1 MTWKKLQR
9 LLACLL
15 AVLLLSQVGAFSP
28 AVFAADDS
36 SYTLQDGTA
45 IIKST
50 MTTDEVNHA
59 LTRALVKDFDQKSE
73 DAQAK
78 LLDDLKWEYKT
89 NGFKNKGTIFEAKSS
104 DLYWDSIAGGRVVEE
119 GKVIK
124 TKYTCPALADNKDGD
139 YKVRLVGTTQEVT
152 LTKAEKLSSS
162 ITLKQDAS
170 VKLPYNEDGTL
181 NADALRAAIFDQ
193 VVESTAPDLKVD
205 DVTIEYYATATT
217 GSLGALGR
225 AWAPLEGGT
234 VNSVNYPAI
243 SAGEQKIRISYDE
256 SDTYFSTSPEVMVTF
271 TERADSH
278 IVLKS
283 GQKVALPY
291 NDDVTV
297 NYDALRASILTQV
310 VDEGTTPALTLQNT
324 EIEYYASSALV
335 DHKEW
340 VKLEGEYKTIPV
352 INKEIGYPAISAG
365 EQQIR
370 ISFKGDDEYKA
381 SSDEVTVTFAER
393 PSVQVTKK
401 ENPTFKLAF
410 NDDGTAIYD
419 NIQQQVFNAVIQST
433 DPTLTAD
440 DVSIKY
446 LATEKVLGAADSHEW
461 MPLTGG
467 KKNGISYPA
476 IGEGTQKVRISWG
489 GNRYYAPMDLEA
501 EVLVTGRPDLQVTL
515 KESPSVKLVFN
526 DDGKVIY
533 DNIYQQVWDAV
544 IERTEPELTLEQ
556 ATLEYYA
563 DSKATGWVS
572 EWVPLEGGK
581 KNSISYPGVSEG
593 TQKVRVSWRGTSVY
607 APGHVDVDVVFLDR
621 DPAPFHLKTG
631 VTKVGI
637 VYNPDQSINYE
648 ATEQA
653 LREALIESTDSNYS
667 VDLVKVEYNIYGTHL
682 TDDRIAN
689 YKDLSYRVLDS
700 DLLDGIKA
708 GKFGLGDQLLRLSW
722 SGNADYKPFEETRVR
737 VKMVDNRQPT
747 EVVLKPSISIVYNM
761 DASVMKQNIFEYV
774 IDWDASKLPEKS
786 TLSVADFTIEYY
798 AENEVEADGMTTG
811 GGVHLYMPLEGGK
824 GGAFEGD
831 PTKFLTY
838 PQMGAGDQKIRVT
851 YKGNA
856 DYRPSTPVEGNLTVN
871 KAKVSVKV
879 HSTSIYAEEAKD
891 KLGEGFITTDPA
903 DKFDIYTIYGGMTS
917 DVTTS
922 VFVQL
927 PERYTNTA
935 LIQAIDWALEQA
947 GQPTLTEMMNNG
959 TTVGQLRKIISDVI
973 SKGDDLPTFIKDALK
988 KAGIDID
995 TLVKLNEALSKLPG
1009 LLDNVR
1015 VAFGTPDQAG
1025 IYTVCAVTNN
1035 KNYETGF
1042 GMGALVVKK
1051 HYSGVKL
1058 QWNKTIPNGK
1068 LTAEEAAGFDFGATL
1083 MYDGNPAKKQ
1093 TNVHYLYSGFTSKWK
1108 PYSSTTTPPTEP
1120 GRYVMTAVTVGG
1132 NYQAAPITRSFQ
1144 ITK

>member
-15 AVLLLSQVGAFSP
+15 AVLLLSQVGAFLP
-28 AVFAADDS
+28 AARAAGG
-36 SYTLQDGTA
+36 YTLQNGSA

-59 LTRALVKDFDQKSE
+59 LTRALVVGFDQMSE
-73 DAQAK
+73 ADQNA
-78 LLDDLKWEYKT
+78 LLDSLQWEYYT
-89 NGFKNKGTIFEAKSS
+89 NAVRKDIGIESKSKEM
-104 DLYWDSIAGGRVVEE
+104 YWDSIGGGKTVKE
-119 GKVIK
+119 GWF
-124 TKYTCPALADNKDGD
+124 KYTCPALAKNDDGN
-139 YKVRLVGTTQEVT
+139 YQVRVRDTNAAVT

-162 ITLKQDAS
+162 ITLKQGTS

-193 VVESTAPDLKVD
+193 VVESTAPDLKVN

-291 NDDVTV
+291 TDATTV
-297 NYDALRASILTQV
+297 DFDALRASILTQV
-310 VDEGTTPALTLQNT
+310 VDEGTTPSLTAENT
-324 EIEYYASSALV
+324 EIKYYATSSTGLA
-335 DHKEW
+335 HEW
-340 VKLEGEYKTIPV
+340 VKLDGDKVNLAT
-352 INKEIGYPAISAG
+352 YPAISAG
-365 EQQIR
+365 DQQIQ
-370 ISFKGDDEYKA
+370 ISFKGDDAYKA
-381 SSDEVTVTFAER
+381 SSATTTVTFIER
-393 PSVQVTKK
+393 PGIEAVTK
-401 ENPTFKLAF
+401 ENPTFKLDFTA
-410 NDDGTAIYD
+410 DGAAIYD
-419 NIQQQVFNAVIQST
+419 NIRQKVWDAVVVST
-433 DPTLTAD
+433 NPVLTVD
-440 DVSIKY
+440 NVTIEY
-446 LATEKVLGAADSHEW
+446 YATATTGAVDKLGHAWVA
-461 MPLTGG
+461 LTGG
-467 KKNGISYPA
+467 KVNGLTYPA
-476 IGEGTQKVRISWG
+476 IGEGTQEVRITWG
-489 GNRYYAPMDLEA
+489 GSKDYAA
-501 EVLVTGRPDLQVTL
+501 WQWQGNVAVTGRADAPFRL
-515 KESPSVKLVFN
+515 KE
-526 DDGKVIY
+526 
-533 DNIYQQVWDAV
+533 
-544 IERTEPELTLEQ
+544 
-556 ATLEYYA
+556 
-563 DSKATGWVS
+563 
-572 EWVPLEGGK
+572 
-581 KNSISYPGVSEG
+581 
-593 TQKVRVSWRGTSVY
+593 
-607 APGHVDVDVVFLDR
+607 
-621 DPAPFHLKTG
+621 G
-631 VTKVGI
+631 VTEGMTVAI
-637 VYNPDQSINYE
+637 VYNRDQSINYE
-648 ATEQA
+648 ETAQA
-653 LREALIESTDSNYS
+653 LRDALLESTDSNISIDDVTVQYNAGIDVIKNYQPLNYS
-667 VDLVKVEYNIYGTHL
+667 PTG
-682 TDDRIAN
+682 
-689 YKDLSYRVLDS
+689 S
-700 DLLDGIKA
+700 DIIDQFV
-708 GKFGLGDQLLRLSW
+708 KFGLGSQTIHFVW
-722 SGNADYKPFEETRVR
+722 NGNADYKPLKLDD
-737 VKMVDNRQPT
+737 VKVNMEDHRIVS
-747 EVVLKPSISIVYNM
+747 EVVLKSGASITYNM
-761 DASVMKQNIFEYV
+761 DANAMLQAIFENL

-798 AENEVEADGMTTG
+798 GENVLGEEDGG
-811 GGVHLYMPLEGGK
+811 ISGGVSNWAPVAGGTVK
-824 GGAFEGD
+824 
-831 PTKFLTY
+831 TLKY
-838 PQMGAGDQKIRVT
+838 PQMGAGENQKVRVS
-851 YKGNA
+851 YSGNGE
-856 DYRPSTPVEGNLTVN
+856 YRPCENVEGTLTVN

-879 HSTSIYAEEAKD
+879 HTTSIYAEEAKD

-903 DKFDIYTIYGGMTS
+903 DKFDIYTIYGGVTS
-917 DVTTS
+917 NVTTS

-927 PERYTNTA
+927 PERLTNSTV
-935 LIQAIDWALEQA
+935 LKIVDKALELA
-947 GQPTLTEMMNNG
+947 GQPTLSEMMQNG
-959 TTVGQLRKIISDVI
+959 TTVGALRKILSDVI

-1120 GRYVMTAVTVGG
+1120 GRYVMTVVTLGG